1 MTGQNPQH
9 NEHIV
14 EQANVL
20 NAAFEENNQMLL
32 LWYLKPILLRL
43 DKISCQEKEVL
54 YECIRCDETKT
65 EIIRRE
71 NHNKVYTVVTEA
83 TCTEFGLH
91 HIECTDCDFVDDSIT
106 PPRCK
111 PGEYTVTKK
120 PGIFTEGE
128 EKTNCTVCGK
138 KLTRSIWPI
147 GTSESSPYEMK
158 ADEF

>member
-1 MTGQNPQH
+1 MH
-9 NEHIV
+9 RFLLKWLFI
-14 EQANVL
+14 AISIAVL
-20 NAAFEENNQMLL
+20 FM
-32 LWYLKPILLRL
+32 WYQQKHPTCDHSWYRETETKL
-43 DKISCQEKEVL
+43 SCQEKEVL